1 MALTRAQVTYFYA
14 VCKDILHELLSM
26 NGAFQFF
33 KPTKPDGNARAEQ
46 TFPSMSFYQVQEK
59 LDNEEYAIPDDF
71 VADVRLIFLYARFS
85 NREGSRVH
93 NLASGLS
100 AQFEILA
107 GRLPHVMSPA
117 EREGGL
123 VRLLELKK
131 HRYVL
136 KKEGHQ

>member
-1 MALTRAQVTYFYA
+1 MTLTRAQATYFYA

-26 NGAFQFF
+26 KGAFHFF
-33 KPTKPDGNARAEQ
+33 KPTRPDGRIPAEQ
-46 TFPSMSFYQVQEK
+46 TFPSMSFFQVQEK

-85 NREGSRVH
+85 NQEGSRAH
-93 NLASGLS
+93 GFASDLS

-117 EREGGL
+117 ERDGGL

-131 HRYVL
+131 YRYLL